1 MSAYAVFG
9 WVVCRYSPAFACYIL
24 LLLSADLMERLRR
37 TWKLRSSL
45 RTQLMLWFG
54 GLSLAIMVGVG
65 FYMGRI
71 ATNDVARF
79 GGESLHVSAQ
89 SAAALLGTNLRE
101 REQEIHLLAHSAL
114 LTQGHL
120 DSKNIRL
127 SLELRQSA
135 HREYAWIG
143 VADTSGRVVQATEGL
158 LLNEQVSQRP
168 WFTAGRNGLFVGDM
182 HHLALR
188 ARQQHP
194 RHPAQVLQLIDFS
207 APVLDE
213 SGRVKA
219 VVGAHAHWSW
229 VTETVESVMA
239 GHPAEQQIEVLIA
252 DRSGRILY
260 PSRHAGLLQL
270 PPTAQ
275 PQAHFERLPWGDGDD
290 YLTSMVA
297 VAPSPQQNLGWRIVL
312 RQPVEVALAPVRAL
326 RDRLLLLGLGAV
338 LMFTVMAYWFAVR
351 ISHPIEQLVRAARR
365 IEQRRG
371 DPVYPAGGHV
381 REIRLLSHSIQSMTA
396 SLLQRENELSHI
408 NTTLEGQVTERT
420 QALRQ
425 ANRELARLATIDAL
439 TGLHNRRWI
448 DEKLLEHHRSLLR
461 QGRPF
466 AVLVIDVDHFKRIN
480 DTHGHGVGDAVLRQL
495 ARLLLQSVRTT
506 DYVARYGG
514 EEFVVLLPDTPH
526 ASDGLRVAEKIRS
539 TVAGSIFPTVL
550 SMTVSI
556 GLSLSDSTDLQESS
570 VLQRADRGLYLAKE
584 QGRDRVVLVKG

>member
-1 MSAYAVFG
+1 
-9 WVVCRYSPAFACYIL
+9 
-24 LLLSADLMERLRR
+24 
-37 TWKLRSSL
+37 
-45 RTQLMLWFG
+45 
-54 GLSLAIMVGVG
+54 
-65 FYMGRI
+65 
-71 ATNDVARF
+71 
-79 GGESLHVSAQ
+79 
-89 SAAALLGTNLRE
+89 
-101 REQEIHLLAHSAL
+101 
-114 LTQGHL
+114 
-120 DSKNIRL
+120 
-127 SLELRQSA
+127 
-135 HREYAWIG
+135 
-143 VADTSGRVVQATEGL
+143 
-158 LLNEQVSQRP
+158 
-168 WFTAGRNGLFVGDM
+168 
-182 HHLALR
+182 
-188 ARQQHP
+188 
-194 RHPAQVLQLIDFS
+194 
-207 APVLDE
+207 
-213 SGRVKA
+213 
-219 VVGAHAHWSW
+219 
-229 VTETVESVMA
+229 
-239 GHPAEQQIEVLIA
+239 
-252 DRSGRILY
+252 
-260 PSRHAGLLQL
+260 
-270 PPTAQ
+270 
-275 PQAHFERLPWGDGDD
+275 
-290 YLTSMVA
+290 
-297 VAPSPQQNLGWRIVL
+297 
-312 RQPVEVALAPVRAL
+312 
-326 RDRLLLLGLGAV
+326 
-338 LMFTVMAYWFAVR
+338 
-351 ISHPIEQLVRAARR
+351 
-365 IEQRRG
+365 
-371 DPVYPAGGHV
+371 
-381 REIRLLSHSIQSMTA
+381 MTA